1 MLCDFGYSQ
10 INDSIKN
17 ILGSK
22 KSNLEQIK
30 SLNKL
35 CEDCWLTGNYKDS
48 KTLVDKLF
56 QLEQKGL
63 IKSPEDKEL
72 LKEQAYTFNNL
83 AIIYRYQGNYS
94 ASIENH
100 LKALKIREKINDI
113 RGIAR
118 SNLGLGSINDFLG
131 KKELALN
138 YKFKA
143 KKLFEEAKD
152 TIFTAIACHHIAGLY
167 FDLGKID
174 EAEKYNGMALMVFI
188 KKFKLSGMADAYTL
202 AGQIYESR
210 KEYADAINNYKGSL
224 SSKTFLGLR
233 DGIIDANFRL
243 GVVYFKMKDITK
255 AKKHLNT
262 GLVLAKQIGSKS
274 SISDIYKHL
283 AMVDS
288 LSNNYASAFSNYKL
302 YIAYKDSLVN
312 QASAEKISQLQSDF
326 ENDKIEQIKKREE
339 EQKEALR
346 KDREYQQKVILYSI
360 SGGLILVLVFFLF
373 LFRSYQQKQKINN
386 ELIVKNDIIEKQK
399 HIVEEKQTE
408 ILDSINY
415 AKRIQYALLAS
426 DKLLNENLTNYFLFF
441 KPKDVVS
448 GDFYWGT
455 ILSNGNFLLA
465 TADST
470 GHGVPGAIMSM
481 LNISCLNEAINSDK
495 KIEPANILNATR
507 SKVISHLANDGSADG
522 GKDGMDCSICVFDF
536 KNLKLQ
542 IAAANNPVW
551 IVRSSE
557 TEALEATGD
566 TFKTYNSKFSIFEIK
581 PDKMPVGKH
590 DKQDTPFTLHEINLQ
605 KGDMVYTLTDGFP
618 DQFGGEKGKKY
629 MIKNLR
635 ELIVSNAH
643 LPMHEQKQLLETTF
657 NNWKGTNEQV
667 DDVTVVGIRV

>member
-1 MLCDFGYSQ
+1 MKTLLSFIIFLLCDFGYSQ

-415 AKRIQYALLAS
+415 AKRIQYSLLAS
-426 DKLLNENLTNYFLFF
+426 DKLLKENLANYFLFF

-448 GDFYWGT
+448 GDFYWGST
-455 ILSNGNFLLA
+455 ITNSNGGKNFILV

-470 GHGVPGAIMSM
+470 GHGVPGSIMSM
-481 LNISCLNEAINSDK
+481 LNIACLNEAINADK
-495 KIEPANILNATR
+495 LTQPADILNATR
-507 SKVISHLANDGSADG
+507 KKIIAHLSNDGSIEG
-522 GKDGMDCSICVFDF
+522 GKDGMDCSLVSFDF
-536 KNLKLQ
+536 NNKR
-542 IAAANNPVW
+542 ICYAAANNPVW
-551 IVRSSE
+551 IVR
-557 TEALEATGD
+557 
-566 TFKTYNSKFSIFEIK
+566 N
-581 PDKMPVGKH
+581 KMFIPLTADRMPIGKH
-590 DKQDTPFTLHEINLQ
+590 DKDAIPFSQGEFKLES
-605 KGDMVYTLTDGFP
+605 GDMVYTLTDGYP
-618 DQFGGEKGKKY
+618 DQFGGPKGKKFKY
-629 MIKNLR
+629 
-635 ELIVSNAH
+635 
-643 LPMHEQKQLLETTF
+643 KQLEELLVSISDKPLNLQRQVLEKTF
-657 NNWKGTNEQV
+657 DEWRGNLEQI
-667 DDVTVVGIRV
+667 DDICIIGVSI

>member
-1 MLCDFGYSQ
+1 MKTLLSFIIFLLCDFGYSQ

-100 LKALKIREKINDI
+100 LNALKIREKINDI

-243 GVVYFKMKDITK
+243 GVVYFKMKDIAK

-288 LSNNYASAFSNYKL
+288 LSNNYASAYSNYKL

-386 ELIVKNDIIEKQK
+386 ELIVKNEIIEKQK

-415 AKRIQYALLAS
+415 AKRIQYSLLAS
-426 DKLLNENLTNYFLFF
+426 DKLLKENLANYFLFF

-448 GDFYWGT
+448 GDFYWGST
-455 ILSNGNFLLA
+455 ITNSNGGKNFILV

-470 GHGVPGAIMSM
+470 GHGVPGSIMSM
-481 LNISCLNEAINSDK
+481 LNIACLNEAINADK
-495 KIEPANILNATR
+495 LTQPADILNATR
-507 SKVISHLANDGSADG
+507 KKIIAHLSNDGSIEG
-522 GKDGMDCSICVFDF
+522 GKDGMDCSLVSFDF
-536 KNLKLQ
+536 NNKR
-542 IAAANNPVW
+542 ICYAAANNPVW
-551 IVRSSE
+551 IVR
-557 TEALEATGD
+557 
-566 TFKTYNSKFSIFEIK
+566 N
-581 PDKMPVGKH
+581 KMFIPLTADRMPIGKH
-590 DKQDTPFTLHEINLQ
+590 DKDAIPFSQGEFKLES
-605 KGDMVYTLTDGFP
+605 GDMVYTLTDGYP
-618 DQFGGEKGKKY
+618 DQFGGPKGKKFKY
-629 MIKNLR
+629 
-635 ELIVSNAH
+635 
-643 LPMHEQKQLLETTF
+643 KQLEELLVSISDKPLNLQRQVLEKTF
-657 NNWKGTNEQV
+657 DEWRGNLEQI
-667 DDVTVVGIRV
+667 DDICIIGVSI